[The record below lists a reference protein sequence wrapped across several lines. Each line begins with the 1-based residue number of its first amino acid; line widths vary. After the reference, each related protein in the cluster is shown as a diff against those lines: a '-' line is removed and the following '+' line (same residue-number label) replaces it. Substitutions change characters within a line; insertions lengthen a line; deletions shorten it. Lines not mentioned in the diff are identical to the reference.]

1 MAPGVHAADPAY
13 PDKAIRFIVP
23 YPPGGAGDMVARL
36 IAQKLTEALHQQ
48 VVIDN
53 RSGAGGIIGV
63 QTTARAAPDGYTIVL
78 CTSST
83 QVIAP
88 ILQTDVAYDP
98 VRDFSP
104 ITLTIFIPNILVAHP
119 STGVNTLQDLVR
131 IAKTRPDQLGYA
143 SNGNGTSSHIAGEL
157 FNRVAGIR
165 LVHVPYKGAGIAIN
179 DLLGGHV
186 QLLFGG
192 LSTSLPH
199 VKSGRIRALA
209 VTSLKRSRAAS
220 DVPTMD
226 ESGLPGFEVI
236 QWFGIAGPKG
246 LSKAVVAKLNTET
259 RKILAA
265 TDFNERMTQQGLD
278 VVSNSPEAFAAFLKS
293 ESAKWSK
300 LLKEAGIRAD
310 GAG

>member
-1 MAPGVHAADPAY
+1 V
-13 PDKAIRFIVP
+13 
-23 YPPGGAGDMVARL
+23 
-36 IAQKLTEALHQQ
+36 
-48 VVIDN
+48 
-53 RSGAGGIIGV
+53 
-63 QTTARAAPDGYTIVL
+63 
-78 CTSST
+78 
-83 QVIAP
+83 
-88 ILQTDVAYDP
+88 
-98 VRDFSP
+98 
-104 ITLTIFIPNILVAHP
+104 
-119 STGVNTLQDLVR
+119 
-131 IAKTRPDQLGYA
+131 AKTRPDQLSYA

-192 LSTSLPH
+192 MSTSLPH

-220 DVPTMD
+220 EVPTMA

-236 QWFGIAGPKG
+236 QWFGVAGPKG
-246 LSKAVVAKLNTET
+246 LPKAVVAKLNTEM

-278 VVSNSPEAFAAFLKS
+278 VVSNSPEDFAAFLKS

-310 GAG
+310 SAG